1 MPFGVLESVELL
13 LVFIMVFVALGF
25 LAWVQKFL

>member
-1 MPFGVLESVELL
+1 MPFGVLESMELL
-13 LVFIMVFVALGF
+13 LVFLMVFLALGF